1 MLLHQIG
8 DHWQRLATDD
18 TWCLPNRSHRT
29 NSLAMAEHMTTPDP
43 FVTVPDRVR
52 FLEELAD
59 REAIRDCL
67 YRYCRGIDR
76 CDADLLRSAF
86 WPDALDSHAVP
97 GKPPLNAHY
106 FIERVIPL
114 LEKMRVTQHQLA
126 NILIRIDGARATSES
141 YFWAVHQEERQGE
154 QQDVHAAGRYLD
166 HMEMREGQWR
176 IAHRHVLID
185 WFRVGDKA
193 SDWETGMFGKPSEM
207 GDRFGR
213 DHSNIFLA
221 PR

>member
-1 MLLHQIG
+1 MLRFMNEQ
-8 DHWQRLATDD
+8 
-18 TWCLPNRSHRT
+18 
-29 NSLAMAEHMTTPDP
+29 TTAPDP
-43 FVTVPDRVR
+43 FLTVPDRARV
-52 FLEELAD
+52 LEEMPD

-76 CDADLLRSAF
+76 CDADLLRSVY

-97 GKPPLNAHY
+97 DKPPLNAYY
-106 FIERVIPL
+106 FVERVIPIL
-114 LEKMRVTQHQLA
+114 KTMRVTQHQIT
-126 NILIRIDGARATSES
+126 NVLIRIDGSQAKCES
-141 YFWAVHQEERQGE
+141 YFWAVHQEERKGE
-154 QQDVHAAGRYLD
+154 HQDVHAAGRYLD
-166 HMEMREGQWR
+166 RFQLREGQWR

-213 DHSNIFLA
+213 DRSNTFFSPLD
-221 PR
+221 